1 MTARQHH
8 TFDPSPPRPSNN
20 LSPRSSIHHH
30 QPLTLRT
37 APDRHPTAQTF
48 CRTSHNTTTENTT
61 ISKQPLTSHRGKCCW
76 SPFCPLPSHHA
87 GAIPPPPPPR
97 FLPIHRARPKHSPGS
112 LPSSRPLPLSCPNP
126 SGCRLW
132 LAASEGQSAKSP
144 GPSDLTKRPEA
155 RGFPRESEAERPT
168 RTHLLLAGQA
178 LVNSSEDGPDDSVQ
192 EGGRGPGDGRFPTVP
207 SILPAPLPASLWA
220 ISPGIHGA
228 MVIDEGGGHLLVRR
242 PGCELGFTPR
252 CCLQCP
258 LPAARCP
265 LPTVGPRCQAQ
276 APWGRPA
283 LSRSPLDLAASTN
296 ARARPKA
303 GVWSPPHCPVIPRHR
318 LT

>member
-1 MTARQHH
+1 MPV
-8 TFDPSPPRPSNN
+8 PSP
-20 LSPRSSIHHH
+20 L
-30 QPLTLRT
+30 PLLL
-37 APDRHPTAQTF
+37 A
-48 CRTSHNTTTENTT
+48 S
-61 ISKQPLTSHRGKCCW
+61 
-76 SPFCPLPSHHA
+76 SPFTEPAQNTHLRCRWVSSLFP
-87 GAIPPPPPPR
+87 
-97 FLPIHRARPKHSPGS
+97 

-228 MVIDEGGGHLLVRR
+228 MVIDEGGGAFAGPAAGMRAWIHAPVLPPV
-242 PGCELGFTPR
+242 
-252 CCLQCP
+252 
-258 LPAARCP
+258 PAARCP

>member
-1 MTARQHH
+1 MPVPSPSPSSSLPPHS
-8 TFDPSPPRPSNN
+8 PSPPK
-20 LSPRSSIHHH
+20 
-30 QPLTLRT
+30 T
-37 APDRHPTAQTF
+37 
-48 CRTSHNTTTENTT
+48 
-61 ISKQPLTSHRGKCCW
+61 LTS
-76 SPFCPLPSHHA
+76 A
-87 GAIPPPPPPR
+87 AV
-97 FLPIHRARPKHSPGS
+97 GS

-178 LVNSSEDGPDDSVQ
+178 LVNSSEDGPDNSVQ

-228 MVIDEGGGHLLVRR
+228 MVIDEGGGGICWSGGRDASLDSR
-242 PGCELGFTPR
+242 PGAASSAR
-252 CCLQCP
+252 CP
-258 LPAARCP
+258 LPAAHSRASLSSAGALGAACVVAE
-265 LPTVGPRCQAQ
+265 PT
-276 APWGRPA
+276 
-283 LSRSPLDLAASTN
+283 
-296 ARARPKA
+296 
-303 GVWSPPHCPVIPRHR
+303 
-318 LT
+318 